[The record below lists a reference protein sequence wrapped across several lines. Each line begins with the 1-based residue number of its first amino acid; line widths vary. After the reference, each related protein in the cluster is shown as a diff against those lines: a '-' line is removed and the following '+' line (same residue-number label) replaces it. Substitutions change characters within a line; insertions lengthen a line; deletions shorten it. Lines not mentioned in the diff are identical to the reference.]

1 MRLNEREAASVPQA
15 IVLRRSKIRGMS
27 SPPLSAAQRPIP
39 RWIGAALLVL
49 IAFLFSSNHVA
60 ARLAFDHGVPV
71 LTAVTVRSAVT
82 ALAVFGLLMLSG
94 VSIRL
99 PRPTLLRASVVG
111 VLIAAQSYCLYAAVA
126 RLPVALALLTF
137 NTFPIVIALLSWL
150 TGGERPSR
158 RTLFMMPVI
167 LSGLVLALD
176 AVGWISRGPVTG
188 DTMLTGVAFALGAA
202 LTFGSAMLLT
212 QAWLGPVDGRL
223 RSMLT
228 MTVVAVIAGTAAL
241 SGEGLRLPVDNE
253 GWIGLGLLTVLYGT
267 AITSLFVV
275 LPRIGA
281 VNNSPIMNIEPI
293 SAMFIAWIALGQ
305 TAAPHQIVGALMV
318 VGSVIYLSSG
328 QR

>member
-1 MRLNEREAASVPQA
+1 
-15 IVLRRSKIRGMS
+15 MS
-27 SPPLSAAQRPIP
+27 SPPSATAQRPIP
-39 RWIGAALLVL
+39 RWIGAALLVVL
-49 IAFLFSSNHVA
+49 SFLFSSNHVA
-60 ARLAFDHGVPV
+60 ARLAFDHGVTV

-94 VSIRL
+94 VSLRL
-99 PRPTLLRASVVG
+99 PRTTLLRAALVG

-150 TGGERPSR
+150 SGGERPSR

-176 AVGWISRGPVTG
+176 AVGWLARGPVTG
-188 DTMLTGVAFALGAA
+188 DTMLAGVAFALGAA

-212 QAWLGPVDGRL
+212 QAWLGSVDGRL

-228 MTVVAVIAGTAAL
+228 MTVVAIIAGTAAL
-241 SGEGLRLPVDNE
+241 AGEGLQLPVDNE
-253 GWIGLGLLTVLYGT
+253 GWLGLGLLTVLYGT
-267 AITSLFVV
+267 AITALFVV

-293 SAMFIAWIALGQ
+293 SAMFIAWVALGQ

-328 QR
+328 KR